1 MSLLASLPRIVEAC
15 RQEYERALREDVP
28 ATFHV
33 SDRMGSP
40 GENRLILG
48 DNLDWL
54 HRLVKSG
61 EGLHKVS
68 LIYVDPP
75 FYSGSNYRAEVRIS
89 TEKQKIK
96 GMKSNAYQDRW
107 GGGMEGFLS
116 MLTLRLMYM
125 KELLTEDG
133 GIIVHL
139 DWRAVHYVKVIMD
152 ELFGQKRFVNEIIWN
167 YKSGGVSTRS
177 FAKKHDTLLYY
188 AGGNRHYFHAKKE
201 KSYNRAFKPYRFK
214 GVKEYK
220 DELGWYTMVN
230 RKDVL
235 DVDMVGRT
243 SHERTGYAT
252 QKPER
257 LLEILLESCTKPGD
271 LCADFFAGSGTLA
284 AAACRMGRSFMV
296 CDSSP
301 LAIAASRKRLTS
313 MDAPYVYYI
322 SEKEK
327 NGTSATIKAEVET
340 RETISR
346 QALCRVRLTK
356 YERSCR
362 NLPVSDV
369 EKAALEKLQA
379 ADPLALVDYW
389 CIDRN
394 YDGVNFQTQQWFA
407 REKADLRTEAEF
419 LTGPAR
425 RAAIKVYD
433 VFGGFGIM
441 EIQV

>member
-1 MSLLASLPRIVEAC
+1 
-15 RQEYERALREDVP
+15 
-28 ATFHV
+28 
-33 SDRMGSP
+33 
-40 GENRLILG
+40 
-48 DNLDWL
+48 
-54 HRLVKSG
+54 
-61 EGLHKVS
+61 
-68 LIYVDPP
+68 
-75 FYSGSNYRAEVRIS
+75 
-89 TEKQKIK
+89 
-96 GMKSNAYQDRW
+96 
-107 GGGMEGFLS
+107 
-116 MLTLRLMYM
+116 
-125 KELLTEDG
+125 
-133 GIIVHL
+133 
-139 DWRAVHYVKVIMD
+139 
-152 ELFGQKRFVNEIIWN
+152 
-167 YKSGGVSTRS
+167 
-177 FAKKHDTLLYY
+177 
-188 AGGNRHYFHAKKE
+188 
-201 KSYNRAFKPYRFK
+201 
-214 GVKEYK
+214 
-220 DELGWYTMVN
+220 
-230 RKDVL
+230 
-235 DVDMVGRT
+235 
-243 SHERTGYAT
+243 
-252 QKPER
+252 
-257 LLEILLESCTKPGD
+257 
-271 LCADFFAGSGTLA
+271 
-284 AAACRMGRSFMV
+284 MV

-327 NGTSATIKAEVET
+327 NSTSATVKAEVET